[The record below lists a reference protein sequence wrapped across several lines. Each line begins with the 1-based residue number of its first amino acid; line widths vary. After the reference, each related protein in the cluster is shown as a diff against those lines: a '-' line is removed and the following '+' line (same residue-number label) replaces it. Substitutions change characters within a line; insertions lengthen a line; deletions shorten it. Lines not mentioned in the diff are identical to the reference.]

1 MNLYALVLALIVIA
15 LLSVSVSQVRKTRTK
30 ADYLVAGRSLPW
42 FVLVFTLL
50 SSWIGSGSLFAGA
63 ENAFKN
69 GFAALWQPAGGWC
82 GLLIIY
88 FIAPRARKFAKFTI
102 PDLLETRYDVRARVL
117 GATAI
122 LFAFTAITSYQF
134 KGGGDILH
142 IVFPGLD
149 VAAREVFGIAA
160 GKEHAL
166 GMIII
171 AVFVVTFTAL
181 AGMAS
186 VAYMD
191 VVIGMLATVAALLS
205 LPFLVARVGGWSG
218 FHAALPPEYFQ
229 LFGNFKGAG
238 GGFVRAME
246 LLVPTMLLLLGNQ
259 SIYQKFFSAR
269 SERDARLSVVGWL
282 GGTVLLEV
290 VIVAIA
296 VLGAAL
302 FLHTPGVKAR
312 EIIPYTARNGVPS
325 LVGAILVGAI
335 FAKVISTANNYLF
348 SPATNLVNDVYTRF
362 INPDASDQ
370 KVLRVSRFLIALLGV
385 FALLQ
390 GTVSESILAMS
401 LYAYTVYS
409 AAITPVVLA
418 AFFWRRATAAGAV
431 VCILAGTAITIFWN
445 VQQFALEA
453 GRTTL
458 LPAEW
463 LARDAIFP
471 ALLVS
476 VVSLV
481 VVSLLT
487 PAPAPEK
494 WQPFAASDVSAA

>member
-1 MNLYALVLALIVIA
+1 
-15 LLSVSVSQVRKTRTK
+15 
-30 ADYLVAGRSLPW
+30 
-42 FVLVFTLL
+42 
-50 SSWIGSGSLFAGA
+50 
-63 ENAFKN
+63 
-69 GFAALWQPAGGWC
+69 
-82 GLLIIY
+82 
-88 FIAPRARKFAKFTI
+88 
-102 PDLLETRYDVRARVL
+102 
-117 GATAI
+117 
-122 LFAFTAITSYQF
+122 
-134 KGGGDILH
+134 
-142 IVFPGLD
+142 
-149 VAAREVFGIAA
+149 
-160 GKEHAL
+160 
-166 GMIII
+166 
-171 AVFVVTFTAL
+171 
-181 AGMAS
+181 MAS

-191 VVIGMLATVAALLS
+191 VVIGGLTTVAAILS
-205 LPFLVARVGGWSG
+205 VPFLLVRVGGWSG

-229 LFGNFKGAG
+229 AFGRFGGAG

-269 SERDARLSVVGWL
+269 AERDARLSVIGWL
-282 GGTVLLEV
+282 GGTVVLEIL
-290 VIVAIA
+290 IVGIA

-362 INPDASDQ
+362 LNREASDRT
-370 KVLRVSRFLIALLGV
+370 VLRVSRVLIAVLGL

-401 LYAYTVYS
+401 LYAYTVYA

-431 VCILAGTAITIFWN
+431 VCILAGTAITIVWN
-445 VQQFALEA
+445 LEQLALQA
-453 GRTTL
+453 HRATV
-458 LPAEW
+458 LPEGW
-463 LARDAIFP
+463 LGRDAIFP

-487 PAPAPEK
+487 PAPAKEK
-494 WQPFAASDVSAA
+494 WQPFAAAEG

>member
-1 MNLYALVLALIVIA
+1 MNLYALVLGLIVLG
-15 LLSVSVSQVRKTRTK
+15 LLAVSLSQVRRTRTK
-30 ADYLVAGRSLPW
+30 ADYLVAGRTLPW
-42 FVLVFTLL
+42 YVLVFTLL
-50 SSWIGSGSLFAGA
+50 CSWIGSGSLFAGA
-63 ENAFKN
+63 ENAFRN

-88 FIAPRARKFAKFTI
+88 FIAPRARKFAQFTI
-102 PDLLETRYDVRARVL
+102 PDLLETRYDVTARVL
-117 GATAI
+117 GAAAI

-149 VAAREVFGIAA
+149 VAARETFGIAP
-160 GKEHAL
+160 GKEHSL
-166 GMIII
+166 GMVII
-171 AVFVVTFTAL
+171 ACFVVLFTAL

-191 VVIGMLATVAALLS
+191 VVIGGLTAVAALLS
-205 LPFLVARVGGWSG
+205 VPFLLVRVGGWSG
-218 FHAALPPEYFQ
+218 FHARLPAEYFQ
-229 LFGNFKGAG
+229 LFGNFGGAG
-238 GGFVRAME
+238 GGLVRALE

-259 SIYQKFFSAR
+259 SIYQKFFSAKT
-269 SERDARLSVVGWL
+269 ERDARLSVVGWL
-282 GGTVLLEV
+282 GGTLVLEIL
-290 VIVAIA
+290 IVGIA

-302 FLHTPGVKAR
+302 FLHTPGIKGR
-312 EIIPYTARNGVPS
+312 EIIPYTARNAMPS

-348 SPATNLVNDVYTRF
+348 SPATNLVNDVYIRF
-362 INPDASDQ
+362 VNPQASDRS
-370 KVLRVSRFLIALLGV
+370 VLRVSRVLIAVLGV

-418 AFFWRRATAAGAV
+418 AFFWRRATAPGAV
-431 VCILAGTAITIFWN
+431 VCILAGTVITIVWN
-445 VQQFALEA
+445 LQQLALQEH
-453 GRTTL
+453 RETF
-458 LPAEW
+458 LPASW

-494 WQPFAASDVSAA
+494 WRPFAATES

>member
-1 MNLYALVLALIVIA
+1 MNVYALVLALIVLA
-15 LLSVSVSQVRKTRTK
+15 LLSVSISQVRKTKTK
-30 ADYLVAGRSLPW
+30 ADYLVAGRTLPW
-42 FVLVFTLL
+42 YILVFTLL

-63 ENAFKN
+63 ENAFRN
-69 GFAALWQPAGGWC
+69 GFAALWQGAGGWC
-82 GLLIIY
+82 GLLVIY
-88 FIAPRARKFAKFTI
+88 FIAPRARKFAQFTI
-102 PDLLETRYDVRARVL
+102 PDLLETRYDVWARVL

-122 LFAFTAITSYQF
+122 LFAFTAIASYQF

-149 VAAREVFGIAA
+149 VAARETFGLPP

-166 GMIII
+166 GMVII
-171 AVFVVTFTAL
+171 AVFVVLFTAL

-191 VVIGMLATVAALLS
+191 VVIGGLTTVAALLS
-205 LPFLVARVGGWSG
+205 VPFLLARVGGWNA

-229 LFGNFKGAG
+229 PFGRFGGAG

-269 SERDARLSVVGWL
+269 SERDARLSVVFWL
-282 GGTVLLEV
+282 GGTVLLEIL
-290 VIVAIA
+290 IVAIA

-362 INPDASDQ
+362 VNPEASDRS
-370 KVLRVSRFLIALLGV
+370 VLRISRALIVLLGF

-401 LYAYTVYS
+401 LYAYTVYA

-418 AFFWRRATAAGAV
+418 AFFWHRATPAGAV

-445 VQQFALEA
+445 LEQLA
-453 GRTTL
+453 HEAHRTTW
-458 LPAEW
+458 LPESW

-481 VVSLLT
+481 VVSLAT

-494 WQPFAASDVSAA
+494 WRPFAAAEP

>member
-1 MNLYALVLALIVIA
+1 MNLYGLVLAIIVLA
-15 LLSVSVSQVRKTRTK
+15 LLSVSISQVRKTKTK
-30 ADYLVAGRSLPW
+30 ADYLVAGRTLPW
-42 FVLVFTLL
+42 YILVFTLL
-50 SSWIGSGSLFAGA
+50 PSWIGSGSLFAGA
-63 ENAFKN
+63 ENAFRN
-69 GFAALWQPAGGWC
+69 GFAALWQAAGGWC
-82 GLLIIY
+82 GLLVIY
-88 FIAPRARKFAKFTI
+88 FIAPRARKFAQFTI
-102 PDLLETRYDVRARVL
+102 PDLLETRYNVWARVL
-117 GATAI
+117 GAAAI
-122 LFAFTAITSYQF
+122 LFAFTAIASYQF

-142 IVFPGLD
+142 IIFPGLD
-149 VAAREVFGIAA
+149 VAAREVFGLAP
-160 GKEHAL
+160 GNEHAL
-166 GMIII
+166 GMVII
-171 AVFVVTFTAL
+171 AVFVVLFTAL

-191 VVIGMLATVAALLS
+191 VVIGGLATVASILS
-205 LPFLVARVGGWSG
+205 IPFLPVRVGGWSG

-229 LFGNFKGAG
+229 AFGRFGGAG

-282 GGTVLLEV
+282 AGTVLLEV
-290 VIVAIA
+290 LIVGIA

-348 SPATNLVNDVYTRF
+348 SPATNLVNDVYLRF
-362 INPDASDQ
+362 VNPGASDRS
-370 KVLRVSRFLIALLGV
+370 VLRVSRVLIAVLGV

-409 AAITPVVLA
+409 AAITPVVLS
-418 AFFWRRATAAGAV
+418 AFFWRRATSAGAV

-445 VQQFALEA
+445 VQQLALEA
-453 GRTTL
+453 HRDTI
-458 LPAEW
+458 LPASW
-463 LARDAIFP
+463 LGRDAIFP

-487 PAPAPEK
+487 PAPAPAK
-494 WQPFAASDVSAA
+494 WLPFAAAER

>member
-1 MNLYALVLALIVIA
+1 MNLYALVLALIVVA
-15 LLSVSVSQVRKTRTK
+15 LLAVSVSQVRKTRTK
-30 ADYLVAGRSLPW
+30 ADYLVAGRTLPW
-42 FVLVFTLL
+42 YVLVFTLL

-63 ENAFKN
+63 ENAFHN

-82 GLLIIY
+82 GLLII
-88 FIAPRARKFAKFTI
+88 
-102 PDLLETRYDVRARVL
+102 
-117 GATAI
+117 
-122 LFAFTAITSYQF
+122 FAFTAITSYQF
-134 KGGGDILH
+134 IGGGDILH

-149 VAAREVFGIAA
+149 VAAREIFGIAK
-160 GKEHAL
+160 GDEHRL
-166 GMIII
+166 GMVII

-186 VAYMD
+186 VAYMA
-191 VVIGMLATVAALLS
+191 VVIGSLATFAALLS
-205 LPFLVARVGGWSG
+205 VPFLLVRVGGWSG
-218 FHAALPPEYFQ
+218 FHAALPPQYFQ
-229 LFGNFKGAG
+229 TFGNFTGAG

-246 LLVPTMLLLLGNQ
+246 LLVPTMFLLIGNQ

-269 SERDARLSVVGWL
+269 TERDARLSVVGWL
-282 GGTVLLEV
+282 GGTVLLELL
-290 VIVAIA
+290 IVGIA

-302 FLHTPGVKAR
+302 FLHTPGVEAR

-348 SPATNLVNDVYTRF
+348 SPATNLVNDLYIRF
-362 INPDASDQ
+362 VNRTAPDRT
-370 KVLRVSRFLIALLGV
+370 VLRVSRVLIAVLGL

-390 GTVSESILAMS
+390 GTVSKSILAMS

-445 VQQFALEA
+445 LQQLALQH
-453 GRTTL
+453 GKGTL
-458 LPAEW
+458 LPPEW

-487 PAPAPEK
+487 RAPAPEK
-494 WQPFAASDVSAA
+494 WAPFAAAGS

>member
-1 MNLYALVLALIVIA
+1 MNLYALVLGLIVLA
-15 LLSVSVSQVRKTRTK
+15 LLAVSVSQVRRTRTK
-30 ADYLVAGRSLPW
+30 ADYLVAGRTLPW
-42 FVLVFTLL
+42 YVLVFTLL
-50 SSWIGSGSLFAGA
+50 CSWIGSGSLFAGA
-63 ENAFKN
+63 ENAFRN
-69 GFAALWQPAGGWC
+69 GFAALWQPAGGWV
-82 GLLIIY
+82 GLLVIY
-88 FIAPRARKFAKFTI
+88 FIAPRARKFAQFTI
-102 PDLLETRYDVRARVL
+102 PDLLEARYDVWARIL

-149 VAAREVFGIAA
+149 VAARETFGLAP

-166 GMIII
+166 GMLII
-171 AVFVVTFTAL
+171 AAFVVLFTAL

-191 VVIGMLATVAALLS
+191 VVIGGLTAVAALLS
-205 LPFLVARVGGWSG
+205 VPFLLVRVGGWSG

-229 LFGNFKGAG
+229 PFGRFGGAG
-238 GGFVRAME
+238 GGLVRALE

-259 SIYQKFFSAR
+259 SIYQKFFSAK

-282 GGTVLLEV
+282 GGTLVLEIL
-290 VIVAIA
+290 IVGIA

-312 EIIPYTARNGVPS
+312 EIIPYTARNAMPS

-348 SPATNLVNDVYTRF
+348 SPATNLVNDVYIRF
-362 INPDASDQ
+362 VNPGASDRA
-370 KVLRVSRFLIALLGV
+370 VLGVSRVLIAVLGL

-418 AFFWRRATAAGAV
+418 AFFWRRATAPGAV
-431 VCILAGTAITIFWN
+431 VCILAGTVITIFWN
-445 VQQFALEA
+445 LQQLAFQAHRE
-453 GRTTL
+453 TF
-458 LPAEW
+458 LPPSW

-481 VVSLLT
+481 AVSLLT
-487 PAPAPEK
+487 AAPAPEK
-494 WQPFAASDVSAA
+494 LRPFATTEA